1 MKLRDLGERE
11 IINRIFKGISM
22 KQEKDDC
29 AVLENGD
36 EYLLLSTDIIRQSTH
51 IPEGADPSLIGKFV
65 ANINLSDIAAMAGI
79 PSGMLVSYLI
89 DPESDDRYIE
99 KIAASI
105 DRVLKDNGAETLGG
119 DTKEGSELVIS
130 GSILG
135 HQEKRLTR
143 RRSHIAKG
151 DVIGVTNR
159 MGRAASG
166 YIFYRTG
173 YRPDLGINMMLGISA
188 RIREAQI
195 MSEHG
200 AKFMMDLSDGVF
212 SSISQMKSDYGIGF
226 KIVENELKPDRN
238 VAKAASLTGLPSTE
252 IMCGFGG
259 DYEIFFSISN
269 SDYGDFQA
277 AMESEKIDVSF
288 IGEAWDGNNIMFNG
302 KEWVNINER
311 GYEHFGVKPLS
322 GIAH

>member
-1 MKLRDLGERE
+1 
-11 IINRIFKGISM
+11 M

-29 AVLENGD
+29 AVLENGA

-51 IPEGADPSLIGKFV
+51 IPEGTDPSLIGKFV

-79 PSGMLVSYLI
+79 PSGMLVSYLV
-89 DPESDDRYIE
+89 DPETDDRYLE

-130 GSILG
+130 GSIMG
-135 HQEKRLTR
+135 HQKKELTR
-143 RRSHIAKG
+143 RRSHIARG
-151 DVIGVTNR
+151 DVVGVTNR
-159 MGRAASG
+159 LGRAASG
-166 YIFYRTG
+166 YIFYKTG
-173 YRPDLGINMMLGISA
+173 YRPDLGINMMLGITA
-188 RIREAQI
+188 RVKEAQI
-195 MSEHG
+195 MSEYG

-212 SSISQMKSDYGIGF
+212 ASISQMKSDYGIGF
-226 KIVENELKPDRN
+226 KVVENEFKPDRN
-238 VAKAASLTGLPSTE
+238 VKKAASLTGLSSTE

-259 DYEIFFSISN
+259 DYELFFSINN
-269 SDYGDFQA
+269 SDYSDFSS

-288 IGEAWDGNNIMFNG
+288 FGEAWDGNNIMFNG
-302 KEWVNINER
+302 NEWVTISER

-322 GIAH
+322 GIARSSLP